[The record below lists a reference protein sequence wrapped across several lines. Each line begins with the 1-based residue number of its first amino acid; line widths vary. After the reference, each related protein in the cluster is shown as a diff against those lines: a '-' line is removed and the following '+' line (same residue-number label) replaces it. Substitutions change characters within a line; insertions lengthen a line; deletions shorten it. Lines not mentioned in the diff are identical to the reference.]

1 MPKLFNNVV
10 FKRSFMFLSKVIKR
24 LVPGIQNYIDAALK
38 RSIDPAEEHEYLKTL
53 LDFGDRIKELEKE
66 TDAMP
71 TEQGKKKMLYKI

>member
-1 MPKLFNNVV
+1 
-10 FKRSFMFLSKVIKR
+10 MFLSKVIKR

-38 RSIDPAEEHEYLKTL
+38 RSIDPTEEHEYLKTL
-53 LDFGDRIKELEKE
+53 LDFGDRIKKLEKE